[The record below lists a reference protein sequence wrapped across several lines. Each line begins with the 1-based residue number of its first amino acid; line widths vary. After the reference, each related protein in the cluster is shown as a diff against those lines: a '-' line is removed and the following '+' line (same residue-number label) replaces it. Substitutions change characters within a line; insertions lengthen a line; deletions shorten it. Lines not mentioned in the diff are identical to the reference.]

1 MVRHRRV
8 VRRMR
13 GRGIGSF
20 LSKVNSFLK
29 KHKVISR
36 VGSAL
41 GGVLPGKYGA
51 IASTVGSAAGNWGMV
66 GDVVGF
72 GVAVEASDW
81 QAIEQIHIKLI
92 SIVY

>member
-51 IASTVGSAAGNWGMV
+51 IASTVGSAAG
-66 GDVVGF
+66 
-72 GVAVEASDW
+72 
-81 QAIEQIHIKLI
+81 KLGYGRRRRR
-92 SIVY
+92 VRRCGGGLRLAGH